1 MYLHNS
7 DSIPLH
13 ESYANDECMKTIC
26 WEYMHILCL
35 SKKKENICIYFN
47 GLGNTFQ
54 IMKLEYSMINE
65 IKHFGFR
72 LIYDWP
78 FLDSINWTVTLRS

>member
-1 MYLHNS
+1 
-7 DSIPLH
+7 
-13 ESYANDECMKTIC
+13 
-26 WEYMHILCL
+26 MHILCL

-72 LIYDWP
+72 LIYD
-78 FLDSINWTVTLRS
+78 